1 VLRVAVLMG
10 GRSAEREVS
19 LKSGRAVCEALRER
33 GYQVIPIDPGHDV
46 AQQLTA
52 AKVDVAFIALHG
64 KYGEDG
70 TIQGLLEILG
80 IPYTGSGVLASAV
93 AMDKITTKRLLLA
106 ESLPTPRFCVIS
118 RPLPG
123 DEKWDNY
130 RQEVLTKIGLPAVV
144 KPATQGSTIGVT
156 FVHEEDVLVPGL
168 QEAFRY
174 DDRILV
180 EEFIDGPE
188 VTAAVLGNRNPRV
201 LPLIEIVSE
210 TGVYDYHAKYT
221 PGMSTHIIPPRLP
234 ADICEQISDLALKV
248 YRLVGCK
255 GFARVD
261 FLLGNGRPYA
271 LEVNTIPGLTEVSLF
286 PDAARAAGISF
297 GDLVDELLR
306 LALENTPA

>member
-1 VLRVAVLMG
+1 MRVAVLMG
-10 GRSAEREVS
+10 GSSAEREVS
-19 LKSGRAVCEALRER
+19 LKSGRAVCEALNAR
-33 GYQVIPIDPGHDV
+33 GYEVIPIDVGRDV

-123 DEKWDNY
+123 EEPWETY
-130 RQEVLTKIGLPAVV
+130 RHEVLTTVGLPAVV

-156 FVHEEDVLVPGL
+156 FVHTEDVLLPGL

-174 DDRILV
+174 DDRVLV
-180 EEFIDGPE
+180 EEFISGPE
-188 VTAAVLGNRNPRV
+188 VTAAVLGNRHPRV

-210 TGVYDYHAKYT
+210 TGVYDYYAKYT
-221 PGMSTHIIPPRLP
+221 PGMSAHIIPPRLP
-234 ADICEQISDLALKV
+234 AGLCEEISELALKV
-248 YRLVGCK
+248 YRLLGCK
-255 GFARVD
+255 GFARID
-261 FLLGNGRPYA
+261 FLVGNGRPYV

-286 PDAARAAGISF
+286 PDAARAAGISL
-297 GDLVDELLR
+297 GELVEELLR
-306 LALENTPA
+306 LALENTQT